1 LSVTLK
7 ERHGIRINGILLF
20 PPASFAFSILYKV
33 SSFLHFAHAPPSLLP
48 MPIAMVVDA
57 LTSRLAG
64 WLAFHW
70 EAAAN

>member
-1 LSVTLK
+1 
-7 ERHGIRINGILLF
+7 
-20 PPASFAFSILYKV
+20 
-33 SSFLHFAHAPPSLLP
+33 